1 VAERYCTRCGQDR
14 GLTPHVPFGEIVG
27 EALGEVLSLDG
38 RMARTVVPFLL
49 RPGFLAAEFLA
60 GRRVRYSSPLRLYL
74 LTTVLFF
81 LAASTGPS
89 TAIRFS
95 ARPATA
101 GAVVALDE
109 PPPAADPAREAREA
123 REMEEGLAELRSKH
137 GAWGS
142 MLADR
147 METLRG
153 LPPEEATHRLSQSL
167 AQQAPRVLF
176 FLVPVMAALL
186 WLLHRRPG
194 LYFAEHLVVAMHV
207 HALGFAALLPGTLF
221 SSQAARGAGML
232 FTAGHLLLG
241 MRRIYRRSWP
251 GTVLR
256 FLVLSFLY
264 LLALGLGLGV
274 ATALALVFL

>member
-27 EALGEVLSLDG
+27 EAVGEVLSVDG

-81 LAASTGPS
+81 LVASTRGT
-89 TAIRFS
+89 TALRFS
-95 ARPATA
+95 ARPVSP
-101 GAVVALDE
+101 GGVVSLTQ
-109 PPPAADPAREAREA
+109 PPPAPDPGREARDV
-123 REMEEGLAELRSKH
+123 EEGLAELRARH
-137 GAWGS
+137 GAWGA

-147 METLRG
+147 IDTLRH
-153 LPPEEATHRLSQSL
+153 LPPEEASHRLGQSL
-167 AQQAPRVLF
+167 VQQAPRVVF
-176 FLVPVMAALL
+176 FLVPVMAGLL
-186 WLLHRRPG
+186 WLLHRRAG
-194 LYFAEHLVVAMHV
+194 FYVAEHLVVAMHL
-207 HALGFAALLPGTLF
+207 HALGFAALLPGALF
-221 SSQAARGAGML
+221 QSQAVMGAGML

-241 MRRIYRRSWP
+241 MRRVYRRPWP

-256 FLVLSFLY
+256 FLVVSFLY
-264 LLALGLGLGV
+264 LVALGLGMAV
-274 ATALALVFL
+274 ATLLALAFL